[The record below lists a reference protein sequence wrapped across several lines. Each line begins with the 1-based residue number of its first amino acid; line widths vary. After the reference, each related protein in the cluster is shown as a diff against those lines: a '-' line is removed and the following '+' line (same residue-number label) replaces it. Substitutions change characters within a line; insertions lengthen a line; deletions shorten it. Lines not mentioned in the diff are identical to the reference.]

1 MVGFVALIAFIVT
14 VVVLRV
20 LLTRFGRLAL
30 DRPNARSL
38 HETPVPRLGG
48 VAVMLGALAS
58 VPFLAATQGLALGL
72 AVALA
77 ALSFVDDL
85 RGVPTVV
92 RLACHLLA
100 AAVLV
105 AYALLPMTWVALAV
119 LAVAV
124 TWMTNLFNFMDG
136 ADGLAGGM

>member
-1 MVGFVALIAFIVT
+1 MLGAVAVFSFVITFIA
-14 VVVLRV
+14 LRV
-20 LLTRFGRLAL
+20 LLARFGRLAL

-48 VAVMLGALAS
+48 VAVMLGALAAA
-58 VPFLAATQGLALGL
+58 PFARATHGLALGL

-100 AAVLV
+100 AAALV
-105 AYALLPMTWVALAV
+105 AYALLPMALVAIILLALA
-119 LAVAV
+119 L

-136 ADGLAGGM
+136 SDGLA